1 VASRSIAGS
10 ASATIRIAMI
20 RSVAFSLLL
29 VQLPAAVVAGT
40 CEQLREQVETTI
52 RAAGVERFTVSIV
65 DASAS
70 VPGKVVGNCEAGTK
84 KLVYVKGDARG
95 AVPQSRTAPAA
106 SAPAKARKPAPMITE
121 CKDGSQPADGVC
133 R

>member
-1 VASRSIAGS
+1 MTRSI
-10 ASATIRIAMI
+10 
-20 RSVAFSLLL
+20 AFSLLF
-29 VQLPAAVVAGT
+29 VQLPAAVAAGT
-40 CEQLREQVETTI
+40 CEPLRERVETTI
-52 RAAGVERFTVSIV
+52 RAAGVERFTVTIV
-65 DASAS
+65 DAAAS

-95 AVPQSRTAPAA
+95 VAPQPRAA
-106 SAPAKARKPAPMITE
+106 SAANAPPKARKPAPMITE